1 MTLRRAGFAV
11 LVVFAA
17 SAGSVS
23 MRAQGQAQVRADVR
37 AGADAAFTAAYN
49 LNYDQ
54 AMTLAQRLVAAH
66 PDESAAHRALAT
78 IVWMH
83 LLFDRGALTLDHYL
97 GSVSQSNIQMPPAPS
112 GRATLFTTHVDRAIA
127 LAEAHVR
134 RAPRDIDARYDLG
147 VAHGLRASW
156 MATVEGK
163 VTSAFT
169 SAKRAFD
176 SHEWVLDRAPARHEA
191 GLIVG
196 TYRYAIAALSFPKR
210 WLAYIAGFG
219 GGKERGIALI
229 EQATSASLT
238 ATDAKFALALVHSRE
253 GQHREAFRIFTA
265 LMQDFPENRLLQ
277 LEAASAA
284 WRSGDGPGAEQ
295 LLTSGL
301 AWHDRDPRPKGPGE
315 RALWIYKR
323 GLARVSMNRLPGA
336 ESDLRLALTQ
346 NPVGWVRG
354 RVHLELGKVADLRGQ
369 RPQAV
374 EEYTRAR
381 TLCTTHRDPWCQEA
395 AQALQRRPFAFEKRQ

>member
-11 LVVFAA
+11 LVLSAA
-17 SAGSVS
+17 IAGSVL
-23 MRAQGQAQVRADVR
+23 MRAQGPAQVRAEVR

-112 GRATLFTTHVDRAIA
+112 ARATLFTTHVDRAIA

-163 VTSAFT
+163 VTSAFS
-169 SAKRAFD
+169 SARRAYD
-176 SHEWVLDRAPARHEA
+176 AHEWVLDRAPTRHEA

-196 TYRYAIAALSFPKR
+196 TYRYAIAALSLPKR

-229 EQATSASLT
+229 EQSTSAPLT
-238 ATDAKFALALVHSRE
+238 ATDAKFALALVRSRE
-253 GQHREAFRIFTA
+253 GQHAEAFRIFTA

-284 WRSGDGPGAEQ
+284 WRSGDGPRAEA

-301 AWHDRDPRPKGPGE
+301 ARLDRDARPKGPGE

-323 GLARVSMNRLPGA
+323 GLARVSMNRIADA

-381 TLCTTHRDPWCQEA
+381 TLCTTHRDPWCEEA
-395 AQALQRRPFAFEKRQ
+395 AQALQRRPFAFEKRR

>member
-1 MTLRRAGFAV
+1 MTPRRAGFAV
-11 LVVFAA
+11 VVVAAALVAFP
-17 SAGSVS
+17 SV
-23 MRAQGQAQVRADVR
+23 RAHEQAQIRADVR
-37 AGADAAFTAAYN
+37 TGADAAFTAAYN

-54 AMTLAQRLVAAH
+54 AMALARRLVAAY

-112 GRATLFTTHVDRAIA
+112 DRATVFTTHVERAIA
-127 LAEAHVR
+127 LAEAHGR

-176 SHEWVLDRAPARHEA
+176 SHEWVLSRAPARHEA

-196 TYRYAIAALSFPKR
+196 TYRYAIAALSLPKR

-219 GGKERGIALI
+219 GGKAHGLALL
-229 EQATSASLT
+229 EQAATAPLT
-238 ATDAKFALALVHSRE
+238 ATDARFALALVHSRE
-253 GQHREAFRIFTA
+253 GRQDEAFDIMTG
-265 LMQDFPENRLLQ
+265 LMRDYPENRLLQ

-284 WRSGDGPGAEQ
+284 WRAGHAARADAM
-295 LLTSGL
+295 LTSGL
-301 AWHDRDPRPKGPGE
+301 AWHDRDTRPKGPGE

-323 GLARVSMNRLPGA
+323 GLARVSMNRLPDA

-354 RVHLELGKVADLRGQ
+354 RVHLELGKIADLRGQ
-369 RPQAV
+369 RGPAL

>member
-1 MTLRRAGFAV
+1 MTLRRAGLAV
-11 LVVFAA
+11 IVVAA
-17 SAGSVS
+17 AVVASPSI
-23 MRAQGQAQVRADVR
+23 RAQGHAQIRADVR
-37 AGADAAFTAAYN
+37 AGADAAFAAAYN

-66 PDESAAHRALAT
+66 PEESAAHRALAT

-112 GRATLFTTHVDRAIA
+112 SRATLFTTHVDRAIA
-127 LAEAHVR
+127 LAEAHAR

-147 VAHGLRASW
+147 AAHGLRASW

-169 SAKRAFD
+169 SARRAFD
-176 SHEWVLDRAPARHEA
+176 SHEWVLDRAPTRHEA
-191 GLIVG
+191 GLIAG
-196 TYRYAIAALSFPKR
+196 TYRYAIAALSLPKR

-219 GGKERGIALI
+219 GGKERGVALI
-229 EQATSASLT
+229 EQSTSSSLT

-253 GQHREAFRIFTA
+253 GRHREAFRIFTA
-265 LMQDFPENRLLQ
+265 LLEDFPENRLLQ

-284 WRSGDGPGAEQ
+284 WRAGDGADAEK
-295 LLTSGL
+295 LLASGL
-301 AWHDRDPRPKGPGE
+301 AWHDRDARPKGPGE

-323 GLARVSMNRLPGA
+323 GLARVSMNRLPDA

-346 NPVGWVRG
+346 NPAGWVRG

-369 RPQAV
+369 RRQAV

-381 TLCTTHRDPWCQEA
+381 SLCTTHRDPWCQEA